1 MNISSLSMNR
11 QSPLKSVLLAFRP
24 KTLTAALVPCVVGT
38 AYASSTFASWSLKYF
53 IFALLSATFIQIGT
67 NLINDALDFKKG
79 ADTKERIGPQ
89 RITQSGVLTYKTV
102 LSLGSLSFLLSA
114 LFGLPLVMSG
124 GTPIV
129 IIGVLSILLGYG
141 YTAGPYPLAYKGLG
155 DLFVIIFFGLVAVC
169 GMIYLHA
176 KTIDVGSFI
185 LGLQIGLLAT
195 ILIAINNLRDLS
207 GDKKVSKLTLAVRLG
222 EKHAKQEIYFLILSP
237 FLLGVYWLITHD
249 YLSFFLPLLTTP
261 LALKLFKNIKSH
273 SPSPIYNKFLAQAA
287 ALHLLFGLLISLGFS
302 LKWN

>member
-1 MNISSLSMNR
+1 MNSFSMN
-11 QSPLKSVLLAFRP
+11 QESPIKSVLLAFRP
-24 KTLTAALVPCVVGT
+24 KTLTAAFVPCVVGT

-67 NLINDALDFKKG
+67 NLINDAIDFKKG

-89 RITQSGVLTYKTV
+89 RITQSGVLSYKVV
-102 LSLGSLSFLLSA
+102 LSLGSLSFALSA

-124 GTPIV
+124 GLPIV

-169 GMIYLHA
+169 GMIFLHA

-195 ILIAINNLRDLS
+195 ILIAINNLRDLN
-207 GDKKVSKLTLAVRLG
+207 GDKKVNKLTLAVRLG

-237 FLLGVYWLITHD
+237 FLLGIYWLSTHD
-249 YLSFFLPLLTTP
+249 YLSFFFPLLTVP
-261 LALKLFKNIKSH
+261 LAIKLFKNIKLRE
-273 SPSPIYNKFLAQAA
+273 PGPIYNNFLAQAA